1 MFLVN
6 IAETTRVQP
15 LSETY
20 MVKLLIL
27 SYVYGTVHH
36 LYS

>member
-6 IAETTRVQP
+6 IADKTNVQP
-15 LSETY
+15 LSKTY

-27 SYVYGTVHH
+27 I
-36 LYS
+36 L

>member
-1 MFLVN
+1 MWEWKMFLVN
-6 IAETTRVQP
+6 IAETTLVQP

-27 SYVYGTVHH
+27 I
-36 LYS
+36 L